1 MQCPESSLYPS
12 LTPNPPQPKPDP
24 NPNPNQVYKLEASR
38 RARAEKAYREGKT
51 HWMYTDKKL
60 RAEAESNAKLLKG
73 KARAHARK
81 KEVKSTSKYQSVIY
95 RVPPAL
101 HTSDVSFGTPRHPCV
116 HQ

>member
-1 MQCPESSLYPS
+1 LQCPESSLYPS

-60 RAEAESNAKLLKG
+60 RAEAESKAKLLKG

-81 KEVKSTSKYQSVIY
+81 QEVKRRVESKEVESK
-95 RVPPAL
+95 REAAEATL
-101 HTSDVSFGTPRHPCV
+101 EEEARLG
-116 HQ
+116 